1 MAMYLYTFSLC
12 NVAFVM
18 DVAHAFPMTPN
29 LAKNREDMRHP
40 QIYTKS
46 INDDPIIEEENVIV
60 LKIKHRRAV
69 YEKSRFGSLLKKM
82 TNDQLADCCPQSLV
96 FSVFQLIF

>member
-1 MAMYLYTFSLC
+1 MDFFSDSANYIIPMAMYLYTLSLC

-40 QIYTKS
+40 KRYIY
-46 INDDPIIEEENVIV
+46 
-60 LKIKHRRAV
+60 L
-69 YEKSRFGSLLKKM
+69 
-82 TNDQLADCCPQSLV
+82 
-96 FSVFQLIF
+96 

>member
-1 MAMYLYTFSLC
+1 MYMYSLC
-12 NVAFVM
+12 NVVFVM

-29 LAKNREDMRHP
+29 LSKNREDMRHP

-69 YEKSRFGSLLKKM
+69 
-82 TNDQLADCCPQSLV
+82 CV
-96 FSVFQLIF
+96 

>member
-1 MAMYLYTFSLC
+1 MATLSLC

-29 LAKNREDMRHP
+29 LAKNREDIS
-40 QIYTKS
+40 IYASTNIYKS

-60 LKIKHRRAV
+60 LKIRHRRAV
-69 YEKSRFGSLLKKM
+69 DKKSRFGNLLKNLI
-82 TNDQLADCCPQSLV
+82 NDQLPDGFPQST
-96 FSVFQLIF
+96 

>member
-40 QIYTKS
+40 QIY
-46 INDDPIIEEENVIV
+46 IYIY
-60 LKIKHRRAV
+60 R
-69 YEKSRFGSLLKKM
+69 
-82 TNDQLADCCPQSLV
+82 
-96 FSVFQLIF
+96 

>member
-1 MAMYLYTFSLC
+1 MAMYLYTLSLC

-40 QIYTKS
+40 QRYIY
-46 INDDPIIEEENVIV
+46 
-60 LKIKHRRAV
+60 L
-69 YEKSRFGSLLKKM
+69 
-82 TNDQLADCCPQSLV
+82 
-96 FSVFQLIF
+96 